1 MKVKSKKNLSVL
13 CISEDSKYKI
23 IFNRRN
29 KDSQYRSHRLKV
41 TDFHWKKKM
50 KFCWNWN
57 YKWKF
62 REKLWKIQKKRI
74 FFSAF
79 LLFLECF
86 NVLSLVKPLQH
97 LVKFPGA
104 VICQWDKRL
113 HNTISVDW
121 SQIRIYSHVSLLIIL
136 VLWMSFKQ

>member
-13 CISEDSKYKI
+13 FISEDSKCKI

-29 KDSQYRSHRLKV
+29 KDSQYQSHRLKV
-41 TDFHWKKKM
+41 TDFHWKKK
-50 KFCWNWN
+50 WNFVGIEIISGN
-57 YKWKF
+57 LEKNCEKF
-62 REKLWKIQKKRI
+62 RKKD

-86 NVLSLVKPLQH
+86 SVLSLVKPLQH

-121 SQIRIYSHVSLLIIL
+121 SQIGIYSHVSLLIIL